1 MKCEILDLGLVKYSY
16 ADDTQRGILEGIKTN
31 TMENTLIL
39 AEFFPVFTKG
49 RKGSLDNLLVS
60 VDFLKEKG
68 IDFCAADRGG
78 DITFHNPGQLIAYP
92 IFNLSNIKKDLAWY
106 LRTLEEVIIK
116 TLLKYGVCAG
126 RKAGFTGAWV
136 GDKKIAS
143 IGIGVS
149 RWASYHGLSV
159 NVNNDLS
166 YFDFINPCGIKNCRM
181 ASVSELK
188 GAVVNMD
195 EFKNELVRQF
205 KTIFGIKVNA
215 ETTAAVA

>member
-1 MKCEILDLGLVKYSY
+1 MMFDILDLGLVKYDY
-16 ADDTQRGILEGIKTN
+16 ADGIQRGILEEVKTN
-31 TMENTLIL
+31 IRKDTLIL

-49 RKGSLDNLLVS
+49 RKGSMDSLLVS
-60 VDFLKEKG
+60 ADFLKEMR
-68 IDFCAADRGG
+68 IDFQAVDRGG

-92 IFNLSNIKKDLAWY
+92 IFNLSGIKKDLEWY
-106 LRTLEEVIIK
+106 LRTLEEIIIR
-116 TLLKYGVCAG
+116 TLLEYGICAG

-149 RWASYHGLSV
+149 RWVSYHGISV

-166 YFDFINPCGIKNCRM
+166 FFDFINPCGIKDCRM

-188 GAVVNMD
+188 GASVDMD
-195 EFKNELVRQF
+195 EFKKGLTGQF
-205 KTIFGIKVNA
+205 EIVFGIKVNA
-215 ETTAAVA
+215 ETAAAMA